1 MPENELHLELHLRSQ
16 NGAVADWEQSLKLS
30 YYRNG

>member
-16 NGAVADWEQSLKLS
+16 NGAVDWEQSLKLS
-30 YYRNG
+30 YHRNG